1 MGNMRVTMNMMTIA
15 IRSVR
20 TACGCHLKGRS
31 KQGKL
36 DFHYAL
42 QRIGT
47 AVRPS
52 WFDFLCG
59 EAGRLID
66 QCGDKRASSLTN
78 FGDRKSSRHEQIA
91 QPYRVQPRSICWFRW
106 LCFGVEM

>member
-15 IRSVR
+15 IRCVR

-31 KQGKL
+31 KQDKL

-42 QRIGT
+42 QRVGT

-52 WFDFLCG
+52 WFDFLRG

-66 QCGDKRASSLTN
+66 QCGDKRASTLTN
-78 FGDRKSSRHEQIA
+78 FGARKSFRHEQIVKSC
-91 QPYRVQPRSICWFRW
+91 RVQP
-106 LCFGVEM
+106 